1 MSLSDSIFASLKGG
15 LVVSC
20 QAEPPSPFDSPER
33 VADFARCALM
43 GGAVG
48 IRSCGISKTKAILDA
63 VDVPVIGLTKAGFP
77 DGTVCITGSYSD
89 VDALVSLG
97 THIVA
102 VDGTFRLRE
111 GGLTGPEY
119 IAELRRRYPGQLLM
133 ADISTFSE
141 AEACAAAGASC
152 VSTTLAGYTPDTLS
166 QSEGGPSLELV
177 RECSSAL
184 GCPVFAEGRY
194 NTPAEAAEGIRH
206 GAFAVVVGSAITR
219 PHLITSWFVKAISK
233 GV

>member
-1 MSLSDSIFASLKGG
+1 
-15 LVVSC
+15 
-20 QAEPPSPFDSPER
+20 
-33 VADFARCALM
+33 
-43 GGAVG
+43 
-48 IRSCGISKTKAILDA
+48 
-63 VDVPVIGLTKAGFP
+63 
-77 DGTVCITGSYSD
+77 
-89 VDALVSLG
+89 
-97 THIVA
+97 
-102 VDGTFRLRE
+102 
-111 GGLTGPEY
+111 
-119 IAELRRRYPGQLLM
+119 M

-141 AEACAAAGASC
+141 AEACVAAGASC